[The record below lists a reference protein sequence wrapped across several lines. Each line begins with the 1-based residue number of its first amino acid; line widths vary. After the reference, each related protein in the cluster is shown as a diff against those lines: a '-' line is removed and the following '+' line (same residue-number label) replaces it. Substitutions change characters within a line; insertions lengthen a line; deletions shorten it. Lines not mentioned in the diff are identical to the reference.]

1 MTFNFIG
8 LWLAISLGAEM
19 AKMYG
24 LDQNIGSIVTVGR
37 YGRVVTAHIRGEGD
51 SMVDSVKEMIEIGR
65 KGCFL
70 LLS

>member
-24 LDQNIGSIVTVGR
+24 LDQNIGSIVTVACSLI
-37 YGRVVTAHIRGEGD
+37 VVSPIDLSGNTLDCTGL
-51 SMVDSVKEMIEIGR
+51 SVKGMFSIIIVSR
-65 KGCFL
+65 L
-70 LLS
+70 R